1 MYSIH
6 TQHNKY
12 VHSFYVVLVNFSA
25 DSYKANV
32 NATSVNVYVTV
43 FGSYDTKFC
52 VQVIPN
58 DTYVTQKGMLLITN
72 IDCNLLA
79 ICF

>member
-12 VHSFYVVLVNFSA
+12 VCTFLYVVLVNFSA

-32 NATSVNVYVTV
+32 NVTSVNVNVTV
-43 FGSYDTKFC
+43 FGSYDTTFY

-58 DTYVTQKGMLLITN
+58 DTYVTQKGML
-72 IDCNLLA
+72 
-79 ICF
+79 